1 MSSTS
6 AWRREAIDT
15 AGDDALQR
23 VGGYLRG
30 TAVIAAFDGISV
42 GVFMFLLGA
51 PLAGA
56 DGRDRLLR
64 PVHPVHRR
72 ARHDAPGRPR
82 DLCHRRLDGG
92 AHPARPDLDRHLHPG
107 QVPGTRHLPQ
117 DRPHPSGARA
127 DLAAGGGGPGRDRRA
142 VRSDPGGR
150 LRIGDLRGGR
160 LRPRRGTDLADQAQP
175 ARPRLARPAW
185 PMELAI
191 ARVDRPAGHRRRSGR
206 PDPDRGPAAGPR
218 HRPGGDHRTTRCVA
232 RGARLE
238 SRSSGD
244 RGDPGCHV
252 RGHHHRGPDARV
264 AGRAGERPGL
274 PGGGRGRGDR

>member
-6 AWRREAIDT
+6 AWRRDAIDT

-30 TAVIAAFDGISV
+30 TAVIAAFDGIAV

-72 ARHDAPGRPR
+72 AGHDAPCRPR
-82 DLCHRRLDGG
+82 HLCHRRIDGG
-92 AHPARPDLDRHLHPG
+92 AHPARPDLDRRLHPG
-107 QVPGTRHLPQ
+107 QVPGTGHLPQ
-117 DRPHPSGARA
+117 DRPYPSGPRA
-127 DLAAGGGGPGRDRRA
+127 HRTAGGGGPGRDHRP
-142 VRSDPGGR
+142 VRGDPGGR
-150 LRIGDLRGGR
+150 LRTGDLGGGR
-160 LRPRRGTDLADQAQP
+160 LRPRSGPELAGQARS
-175 ARPRLARPAW
+175 ARPDLARPAR

-191 ARVDRPAGHRRRSGR
+191 ARVDRPARDRRRGGH

-218 HRPGGDHRTTRCVA
+218 HRPGGDTRATRVGA
-232 RGARLE
+232 RAARLE
-238 SRSSGD
+238 SRTSGD
-244 RGDPGCHV
+244 RSDPRCHV
-252 RGHHHRGPDARV
+252 RGHHHRRPDTRRRWPAR
-264 AGRAGERPGL
+264 
-274 PGGGRGRGDR
+274 